1 MPRSAY
7 ASQVFINCPFDRPY
21 DPIFD
26 ALIFVVLDCG
36 FYPRSALE
44 IEDAAEARIEKIY
57 RVIKEAKFGI
67 HDISRIELDQGTGLP
82 RFNMPLELGVF
93 LGARR
98 FGDRLQRLKSCL
110 ILDSEPHRYR
120 SFISDI
126 GGQDIKAHGNDPKS
140 AVALVRGWLVTAS
153 DRRTI
158 PGGQRIWL
166 RYQQYRSALPDLCAE
181 AHLEIDEMT
190 YVDRLNFAAE
200 WLKQVG

>member
-7 ASQVFINCPFDRPY
+7 ASRVFINCPFDRPY
-21 DPIFD
+21 DAIFD
-26 ALIFVVLDCG
+26 ALIFAVLDCG
-36 FYPRSALE
+36 FYPRCALE
-44 IEDAAEARIEKIY
+44 IEDGAEARIEKIY
-57 RVIKEAKFGI
+57 RVIEEAKFGI

-98 FGDRLQRLKSCL
+98 FGDQQQRLKSCL
-110 ILDSEPHRYR
+110 ILDREAHRFQT
-120 SFISDI
+120 FISDI
-126 GGQDIKAHGNDPKS
+126 GGQDIKAHGNDPKL

-158 PGGQRIWL
+158 PGGQRIWR
-166 RYQQYRSALPDLCAE
+166 RYQQYRTALPDLCAE